1 MEFVETRKQQ
11 EEKTNKETWRYLRDL
26 IKETSGECDHDVVL
40 TENFRRRNAN
50 AKEAKSTEF
59 GQKISSTDVEA
70 SGAHLTK
77 LWEERSSR
85 PSFQR
90 MIEFRKTLPVW
101 AYKKE
106 ILDTLASHQVL
117 IVCSETGSGKST
129 QIPSF
134 ILENELLNGRPCKI
148 YVTEPRRISAIS
160 LARRVSEE
168 IGEKS
173 SDIGTNNSLV
183 GYAIRLES
191 KISQATRLVYAYV
204 HLNRF
209 GLGGLS

>member
-1 MEFVETRKQQ
+1 MEFVEVRKQQ
-11 EEKTNKETWRYLRDL
+11 EEETNKGTWRYLRGL
-26 IKETSGECDHDVVL
+26 IKETSGEYDHDVVS
-40 TENFRRRNAN
+40 TENFRKRNAN
-50 AKEAKSTEF
+50 AREAKSAES
-59 GQKISSTDVEA
+59 GHKISSVDVEA
-70 SGAHLTK
+70 SSEDLIN

-85 PSFQR
+85 PSFQH
-90 MIEFRKTLPVW
+90 MIEFRKNLPVW
-101 AYKKE
+101 TYKQE

-173 SDIGTNNSLV
+173 NDIGTNNSLV

-191 KISQATRLVYAYV
+191 KISQATRLIYAYV
-204 HLNRF
+204 GITSFSRI
-209 GLGGLS
+209 